1 MSVKTKVSKQL
12 GRSLAVS
19 TGVLLSS
26 LVYAAVPVSPNTM
39 MNKTGQTMPTMM
51 NNTITTPPANNGES
65 AMALTWLQRMAQAA
79 KQVNYMGV
87 FVYQRGNYVET
98 LQVTHQAASAQTQN
112 KEQEKLETLEG
123 KPREIIRN
131 KDQVVCHFG
140 SSEGQDKDGNNKA
153 DVRFETRKNFRSLQK
168 LSNAELASLG
178 ANYHFKMGE
187 SERIAGRETQ
197 QILLE
202 PKDHFR
208 YAHRFWIDK
217 ATGLLLKASMLN
229 ENNQLVDQF
238 TFTQIALNIAIDK
251 NTFSATKPLTPMH
264 TPVSSTPPT
273 APVMTTTEIGNVKNA
288 SEPSGWTVSNTL
300 GFKKVVETK
309 YQFRKDKPPITYLM
323 YSDGLAAVSVFIAE
337 ANANRSAG
345 TLASANNNR
354 ESQVK
359 QRGAIHSHVQQ
370 VGDYRITV
378 LGEVPAA
385 TVLHFAH
392 ALKK

>member
-26 LVYAAVPVSPNTM
+26 LVCAAVPVSPNTM

-51 NNTITTPPANNGES
+51 NNATPTPQANNSES
-65 AMALTWLQRMAQAA
+65 TMALTWLQRMAQAA

-140 SSEGQDKDGNNKA
+140 SSEGPDKEGNNKA

-168 LSNAELASLG
+168 LSSAELTSLG

-251 NTFSATKPLTPMH
+251 NTFSATKPLTPMY
-264 TPVSSTPPT
+264 TPSSTPPT

-300 GFKKVVETK
+300 GFRKVVETK

-337 ANANRSAG
+337 ANTARSTA
-345 TLASANNNR
+345 TASISNNR
-354 ESQVK
+354 EGQVK